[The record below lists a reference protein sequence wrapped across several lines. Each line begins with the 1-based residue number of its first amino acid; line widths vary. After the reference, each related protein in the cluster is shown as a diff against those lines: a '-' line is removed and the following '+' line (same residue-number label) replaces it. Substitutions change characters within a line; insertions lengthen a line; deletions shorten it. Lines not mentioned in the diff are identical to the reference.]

1 MRPGLPAST
10 LPVPPLEPLDDGAM
24 PPELLDAPLPLLLP
38 APFDDAALLLPPLP
52 LLVPSSPV
60 GENPPELGL
69 LQATAAAQRTLV
81 TMLLTFMPRVSM
93 KNSPE

>member
-10 LPVPPLEPLDDGAM
+10 LPAPPLEPLDDDEM

-38 APFDDAALLLPPLP
+38 APLDVLPFAPP

-60 GENPPELGL
+60 GVNPPELGL
-69 LQATAAAQRTLV
+69 LHATDPAKRTLV
-81 TMLLTFMPRVSM
+81 TTLVTILPRVSM
-93 KNSPE
+93 KNSPG